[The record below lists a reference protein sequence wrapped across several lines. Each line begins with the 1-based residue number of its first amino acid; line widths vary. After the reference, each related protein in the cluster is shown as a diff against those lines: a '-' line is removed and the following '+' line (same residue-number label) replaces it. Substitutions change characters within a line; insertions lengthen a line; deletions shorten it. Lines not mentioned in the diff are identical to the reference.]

1 MRLEQLFRKTSNIM
15 SNQSGGAYTP
25 TSDTARTPKSSVSE
39 KTGTVLRKSTRPRI
53 PTLKAPV
60 STGRASRL
68 QKDMNEIMPGIT
80 VNQSPMALD
89 ENLVNPVLPNDKSSL
104 TPFHS
109 TPATSPSTERDNMT
123 PKIRLANY
131 QDDYQFTTTPL
142 IDSAGTKLISSP
154 SPVPKITA
162 ESTPVNLN
170 NYLDTVNAHIDKY
183 GNDLSVDPNAKR
195 SANERYKDLLV
206 KVSNAK
212 SIAIERNDHALLIR
226 CSELSSKLEDFK
238 LKWNM
243 SSNNSSLLN
252 QSDFHGFPTLPLS
265 IYPAPN
271 IVPEL
276 SKQNNDPAVKPKQ
289 STANILREEFKNQLS
304 DLEKRVPPTDLIN
317 GLTSRINALELKQ
330 QTPLMELNA
339 TSSDAAELF
348 TQLADIGTRMNELEN
363 TLTSYQLGMNK
374 YSNLASR
381 ISVIENDLRGNS
393 NRINSLED
401 QLASTNSKI
410 EDQTRLSINQ
420 FNVIQG
426 RLDNLSAQ
434 FNSFTQ
440 LQHGMGKE
448 FSSFRMTINN
458 ELENIHGAVENLAGN
473 PTSQQTTAIVTE
485 HQDRTN
491 RTSAKQ
497 VESNYNHT
505 RSWVDCHKD
514 NFNNQSHCP
523 QSRLTPTGPQ
533 IPRGSQTPRNCV
545 DSDDNSTASIQSS
558 FSANLDIYGKSLNR
572 QSKSLKSL
580 LSPEPSTSLD
590 KSTLQDVYQVKLPNV
605 NSERRELQKVLR
617 DYLKYNDANIDL
629 CTEVEKTIE
638 KAESWC
644 NKMRDLYLSKGHN
657 KKSQTGKLYDSL
669 DKFSPKSDVDV
680 FEFVKRFECITSDFE
695 IPSERAELLFTKYLD
710 SNVQDELIKYRD
722 DYDAMKKVLM
732 ERYGDVRTMVNNALD
747 PVTKDGPPKASTDLK
762 TKLSYFRKFQSS
774 LQKINKLLSSADVDT
789 NQLVMYVYGHDFMKI
804 LLHHIPEWCVD
815 IYIDSMLALNQSI
828 AKVSGKIAFDTMI
841 SSVDRLYQKY
851 DDLARTELP
860 YTAKEN
866 KSNRKE
872 KAKTDKMVSHVAN
885 PTPSSTESST
895 ESDISDSDSDSDPTT
910 NVFQAY
916 RSRDD
921 IKKGKK
927 IAKDAFPCILK
938 GHKHAIN
945 ECVEFFLHTPKERVE
960 HRKEFQFKHCT
971 LCLQSSG
978 DCKYKKCVNT
988 KDIPKILVCRD
999 CKELSKTKHK
1009 ACYSVFFCFNDAHK
1023 KPSNND
1029 MIQALEQ
1036 YIPNFKGSLL
1046 NSPINVACHFQVY
1059 SSSKQGSKPETLS
1072 RPRDPNQD
1080 AQHFNTSTG
1089 MEELPSEPDKVAEVH
1104 EDSIAV
1110 MQLLCL
1116 KGKPVLTLYDR
1127 GANQHLINGPLA
1139 EELQIKV
1146 NNPEANAIGVV
1157 SGGKIWTDYGTYQM
1171 YLGPTAEGKYY
1182 EIIAQGIKDVTGVI
1196 PRYSLEDINKEALR
1210 YSHLVPGTTMP
1221 PYVGGDKVRLLI
1233 GLKNSDLEPVCI
1245 MNLPSGIGLY
1255 KSVFKDIFGSMYCYG
1270 GPHRTFTSINKNFN
1284 GNVNHISV
1292 YFAEMINQY
1301 RYSPY
1306 PQLMSALEPDL
1317 TDTGHGIVHMKE
1329 VSLPYSYTSSSG
1341 NITYPTPL
1349 TSSDFKELGMDVT
1362 DECEDDSN
1370 DCPGPHCECPYM
1382 FSNQILK
1389 AKIPLSKQRTYIDE
1403 DDKDDTINFRC
1414 DKCSKCKCA
1423 SSSISKMKSLA
1434 EAVEQEAIQ
1443 KSVSLDLEAKKV
1455 YVDLPFTKPPE
1466 EFLAKRHG
1474 GDNNYD
1480 QALRVYKAQTKLSED
1495 KKQGIRTVIDDLV
1508 EKQFMKKITDLPEE
1522 HQKLIENSK
1531 FKHYMPWRT
1540 VSKESASTPLRIVV
1554 DPSMS
1559 GLNLILAKG
1568 ENKLKRINDILIRAR
1583 TKRFI
1588 WSSDIS
1594 KLYNRLHLKPSS
1606 YAYQLFLFK
1615 NSLSPDD
1622 PPDVFVM
1629 VVAWYGVSPSS
1640 NQALYALEMLATLKQ
1655 DKYPLAFFILTVL
1668 TYVDDVL
1675 GGADSIE
1682 EREQQI
1688 AEVTEVL
1695 ASGGFSLK
1703 YVLRSGDE
1711 SEDSEHV
1718 KILGYR
1724 WNMKE
1729 DTISPGFTELN
1740 FNKKKRGLKSA
1751 NPFPVTKPDDVS
1763 KLLETS
1769 DITRRIVV
1777 SKTAELWEPV
1787 GCWEPYKFQLKIAG
1801 QTLNGLD
1808 WDSPLTQES
1817 QEFWTERFKEFL
1829 DIPNLVL
1836 DRYIFPRD
1844 VQASEGIRLLCIS
1857 DAAGTAG
1864 GAAIYAGI
1872 KLPSGKYSCKLLTS
1886 KSKLMSE
1893 SVPRNELEGIR
1904 LAASLAYD
1912 VKAALGDSVSEVL
1925 FFTDSSIAMSWCH
1938 NDKKK
1943 LRMFVF
1949 NRVCEIRRLI
1959 KSVCQPGAE
1968 LPLFHIDGKVNPADL
1983 LTKPNNLKP
1992 NDMTSSSIW
2001 ISGYPWME
2009 LDLNDMPIT
2018 TFSDLQLTSSQN
2030 QTLDQECFPEILFPS
2045 QANLV
2050 DNKNDTVSASRHCPG
2065 CNFVADGISQQICYG
2080 TTEHF
2085 CHCLNCTCTKAS
2097 VLSLQAGKGS
2107 PALVSLLSKGYNK
2120 GINIMSNVLRY
2131 TWNSCHAVHLKK
2143 GLLVS
2148 PSCKKCTAMD
2158 NSNDIPTEYSKILR
2172 QEAVNY
2178 FLKLEAKQLSKSV
2191 TKEKLDKYIVKDGIY
2206 YMHGRLSAETKVCT
2220 EGLDYTVFF
2229 DNNEIKGLLPVISS
2243 DSDFFF
2249 ALLMHIHHN
2258 VRAHAGTEATLRE
2271 LMKTVFVIG
2280 NPRRVIQAV
2289 RKNCPRCRLLLRKT
2303 LELEMGNHPNSRMQI
2318 SPPFYHCMI
2327 DICYGFKGKVHK
2339 YSRSKPLKSGQ
2350 NPGLKIYA
2358 LVIVCLLSGATNILA
2373 LEGIECQDIV
2383 AAIERHAARYGIPS
2397 VMFVDQGTQLRA
2409 LQNAEV
2415 IIRDANNNLRD
2426 SIGLEIV
2433 PSTAKSHCERGR
2445 VERKIK
2451 TLREMLLKTAVNT
2464 DVAMTALQWE
2474 TVFSKMA
2481 SQIDDLPM
2489 ARVDKST
2496 SSDPGWELLTPNRL
2510 KLGRSNNRSIEGT
2523 IKLDPSTG
2531 PVQLLKRIQDIQ
2543 SYWYELLLDRLHHLI
2558 PRPSQWTKTDII
2570 NLNDIVVFRFIDNQS
2585 SKLETWK
2592 TGKVSAIMNNGR
2604 KITVSYPVTSPDG
2617 SRVSIRSV
2625 SRSPRDLC
2633 VISSASDLQLNSAEF
2648 FNKIKNISN

>member
-1 MRLEQLFRKTSNIM
+1 M
-15 SNQSGGAYTP
+15 SNQSGGAFTP
-25 TSDTARTPKSSVSE
+25 TSDGVKTPKSSLSD
-39 KTGTVLRKSTRPRI
+39 KTGTVLRRSTRPKI
-53 PTLKAPV
+53 LPLKPGL
-60 STGRASRL
+60 TRRATQV
-68 QKDMNEIMPGIT
+68 QKDMNEIIPGII
-80 VNQSPMALD
+80 VNKGSMSLEA
-89 ENLVNPVLPNDKSSL
+89 NPDNTKIPDDKSAL

-109 TPATSPSTERDNMT
+109 TPATSPNNEKDNMT
-123 PKIRLANY
+123 PKLRVTNN
-131 QDDYQFTTTPL
+131 QDDNQYTTTPL
-142 IDSAGTKLISSP
+142 VDSAGTRLISNP
-154 SPVPKITA
+154 SPVPQITID
-162 ESTPVNLN
+162 STPTNLN
-170 NYLDTVNAHIDKY
+170 NYMDTVNAHIDKY
-183 GNDLSVDPNAKR
+183 GSDLTVGPDAKK
-195 SANERYKDLLV
+195 SANTKYRELLS
-206 KVSNAK
+206 KVSNAR
-212 SIAIERNDHALLIR
+212 SIAIERNDHALMIR
-226 CSELSSKLEDFK
+226 CSELSSKLENLK

-243 SSNNSSLLN
+243 SSNNNSLMN
-252 QSDFHGFPTLPLS
+252 QSAFHGFPNIPSPRNSTMSTSTEMPKPRYEPS
-265 IYPAPN
+265 I
-271 IVPEL
+271 
-276 SKQNNDPAVKPKQ
+276 KPKK
-289 STANILREEFKNQLS
+289 STADILREEFSNHLS
-304 DLEKRVPPTDLIN
+304 KLARKLPPTDLIT
-317 GLTSRINALELKQ
+317 GLTSRIDALELKQ
-330 QTPLMELNA
+330 QVPQLELNA
-339 TSSDAAELF
+339 TSSDATELF
-348 TQLADIGTRMNELEN
+348 TQLADMRNKIKELEN
-363 TLTSYQLGMNK
+363 TFTSYQFGMNK
-374 YSNLASR
+374 YSDLSSR
-381 ISVIENDLRGNS
+381 ISIIENDVKGNS
-393 NRINSLED
+393 NQINSLDD
-401 QLASTNSKI
+401 QLKTTNAKIDEQTSLST
-410 EDQTRLSINQ
+410 NQ
-420 FNVIQG
+420 FNIIQE
-426 RLDNLSAQ
+426 RLTNLSIQ
-434 FNSFTQ
+434 FNSFNQ
-440 LQHGMGKE
+440 LQNGMGKE

-473 PTSQQTTAIVTE
+473 PTTNQTTAFITE
-485 HQDRTN
+485 DHDRPN
-491 RTSAKQ
+491 RIQLRQ
-497 VESNYNHT
+497 VDSNYNHT
-505 RSWVDCHKD
+505 KSWVDYHKD
-514 NFNNQSHCP
+514 TFNDPKILP
-523 QSRLTPTGPQ
+523 QSQPAPTGPK
-533 IPRGSQTPRNCV
+533 TPRNCV
-545 DSDDNSTASIQSS
+545 IDSDDNSITSIQTSV
-558 FSANLDIYGKSLNR
+558 SANLDMYGKSLRR
-572 QSKSLKSL
+572 QAKSLKAL
-580 LSPEPSTSLD
+580 LSPEPANSID
-590 KSTLQDVYQVKLPNV
+590 KSTLQDVYQIKLPNV

-617 DYLKYNDANIDL
+617 DYLKYNYANIEL
-629 CTEVEKTIE
+629 CTEVEKIIE
-638 KAESWC
+638 SAESWC

-669 DKFSPKSDVDV
+669 DKFSFKSDIDV

-695 IPSERAELLFTKYLD
+695 IPSERAELLYTKYLD
-710 SNVQDELIKYRD
+710 GNIQDELIKYRD
-722 DYDAMKKVLM
+722 DYDAMKRLLM

-747 PVTKDGPPKASTDLK
+747 PIMKDGPPKHSADLK
-762 TKLSYFRKFQSS
+762 TKLMYFRKFQSS
-774 LQKINKLLSSADVDT
+774 LQKINKLLSSADIDT
-789 NQLVMYVYGHDFMKI
+789 NQLGMYVYGHDFMKI
-804 LLHHIPEWCVD
+804 LLHHVPEWCVD
-815 IYIDSMLALNQSI
+815 TYIDSMQALNQSI
-828 AKVSGKIAFDTMI
+828 ARVSGKIAFDTMV
-841 SSVDRLYQKY
+841 SSVDWLYQKY
-851 DDLARTELP
+851 DDLARTEIP
-860 YTAKEN
+860 YSSKESL
-866 KSNRKE
+866 KLNRKD
-872 KAKTDKMVSHVAN
+872 KVKTDKVVNHVTNPN
-885 PTPSSTESST
+885 PTFSESST
-895 ESDISDSDSDSDPTT
+895 EADLSDYESDSDPTT

-916 RSRDD
+916 RSRND

-927 IAKDAFPCILK
+927 TAKDTFPCILK
-938 GHKHAIN
+938 GHKHAIH

-971 LCLQSSG
+971 LCLQSSEE
-978 DCKYKKCVNT
+978 CKYKKCVNI

-999 CKELSKTKHK
+999 CKELTKTQHK

-1059 SSSKQGSKPETLS
+1059 SSAKQGSKPETLT
-1072 RPRDPNQD
+1072 RPSNPKQD
-1080 AQHFNTSTG
+1080 AQHFNTTTG
-1089 MEELPSEPDKVAEVH
+1089 MEELPSDPDKVSEVH

-1182 EIIAQGIKDVTGVI
+1182 EIIAQGIKDVTGNI
-1196 PRYSLEDINKEALR
+1196 PRYSLEDINKEALT
-1210 YSHLVPGTTMP
+1210 YSHLVPGTSMP
-1221 PYVGGDKVRLLI
+1221 PYAGGDKVRLLI

-1270 GPHRTFTSINKNFN
+1270 GPHKTFTSINKSFN

-1317 TDTGHGIVHMKE
+1317 TDTGHGVAHCKE
-1329 VSLPYSYTSSSG
+1329 VCLPYSYTSCSG
-1341 NITYPTPL
+1341 NTIYPTPL
-1349 TSSDFKELGMDVT
+1349 TSSDFRELGMDVV
-1362 DECEDDSN
+1362 DECDDDAN
-1370 DCPGPHCECPYM
+1370 DCPGPHCECTDL
-1382 FSNQILK
+1382 FTNQVLK

-1403 DDKDDTINFRC
+1403 NDKDDTINFRC
-1414 DKCSKCKCA
+1414 DKCSRCKCA
-1423 SSSISKMKSLA
+1423 SSSISKMKSLS

-1455 YVDLPFTKPPE
+1455 FVDLPFTKPPE
-1466 EFLAKRHG
+1466 EYLTKRHG

-1495 KKQGIRTVIDDLV
+1495 KKQDIRTVIDDLLD
-1508 EKQFMKKITDLPEE
+1508 KQFMKKITDLPEE
-1522 HQKLIENSK
+1522 HQKLIDDSK

-1540 VSKESASTPLRIVV
+1540 VSKESVSTPLRIVV

-1583 TKRFI
+1583 TKRYI

-1606 YAYQLFLFK
+1606 YAFQLFLFK
-1615 NSLSPDD
+1615 NSLNPDD
-1622 PPDVFVM
+1622 PPDVYVM
-1629 VVAWYGVSPSS
+1629 IVAWYGVSPSS
-1640 NQALYALEMLATLKQ
+1640 NQALYALELLATLKQ
-1655 DKYPLAFFILTVL
+1655 DEYPLAFYILTVL
-1668 TYVDDVL
+1668 TYVDDIL
-1675 GGADSIE
+1675 GGADTVD
-1682 EREQQI
+1682 EREKQI
-1688 AEVTEVL
+1688 AEVVEVL

-1703 YVLRSGDE
+1703 YILRSGE
-1711 SEDSEHV
+1711 ENEDSEPV

-1724 WNMKE
+1724 WNMKS

-1740 FNKKKRGLKSA
+1740 FNKKKRGLKNA

-1763 KLLETS
+1763 KLLASS
-1769 DITRRIVV
+1769 DITRRMVV

-1787 GCWEPYKFQLKIAG
+1787 GCWEAYKFQLKCAG

-1817 QEFWTERFKEFL
+1817 QEYWTERFKEFL

-1836 DRYIFPRD
+1836 DRYIFPPD
-1844 VQASEGIRLLCIS
+1844 IQASKGIRLLCIS

-1864 GAAIYAGI
+1864 GAAIYAGV
-1872 KLPSGKYSCKLLTS
+1872 KLPDGKYSCKLLTS

-1904 LAASLAYD
+1904 IAASLAYD

-1959 KSVCQPGAE
+1959 DSTCQHSEE

-1992 NDMTSSSIW
+1992 KDMISSSIW
-2001 ISGYPWME
+2001 ISGYDWME
-2009 LDLNDMPIT
+2009 LDLKDMPIT
-2018 TFSDLQLTSSQN
+2018 TFSDIQLSSSQN
-2030 QTLDQECFPEILFPS
+2030 QSLDQECFPEILLPS
-2045 QANLV
+2045 QFNLAA
-2050 DNKNDTVSASRHCPG
+2050 DAHDLDKTIKHCSG
-2065 CNFVADGISQQICYG
+2065 CTFVQGENNQQICYG
-2080 TTEHF
+2080 ITEQS
-2085 CHCLNCTCTKAS
+2085 CHCLDCTCIQIS
-2097 VLSLQAGKGS
+2097 VLSLQAGKGL
-2107 PALVSLLSKGYNK
+2107 PALVNLVHEGYNK
-2120 GINIMSNVLRY
+2120 GINIMSNVIKY
-2131 TWNSCHAVHLKK
+2131 IWNSYHVVHVKK
-2143 GLLVS
+2143 GLTTS
-2148 PSCKKCTAMD
+2148 PTCKKCIAEN
-2158 NSNDIPTEYSKILR
+2158 NSNDIPTEYTKSLR
-2172 QEAVNY
+2172 QEAINY

-2191 TKEKLDKYIVKDGIY
+2191 PKDKLDKYILKDDIY
-2206 YMHGRLSAETKVCT
+2206 YVHGRLSAETKVCT

-2243 DSDFFF
+2243 DSDFFY
-2249 ALLMHIHHN
+2249 ALLMHVHHN
-2258 VRAHAGTEATLRE
+2258 VRVHAGTEATLRE
-2271 LMKTVFVIG
+2271 LMKTVFVTG
-2280 NPRRVIQAV
+2280 NPRRIIQAV

-2303 LELEMGNHPNSRMQI
+2303 LELEIGNHPKSRLQI

-2327 DICYGFKGKVHK
+2327 DICYGFKGKAHK
-2339 YSRSKPLKSGQ
+2339 YSRTKPLKSGH

-2358 LVIVCLLSGATNILA
+2358 LVVVCLLSGATNILA

-2383 AAIERHAARYGIPS
+2383 AAIERHAARHGIPS

-2415 IIRDANNNLRD
+2415 SIRDANNNLRD

-2496 SSDPGWELLTPNRL
+2496 STDPGWELLTPNRL

-2523 IKLDPSTG
+2523 IRLDPSTG
-2531 PVQLLKRIQDIQ
+2531 PIQLLRRIQDIQ

-2558 PRPSQWTKTDII
+2558 PRPSQWTKTDVI
-2570 NLNDIVVFRFIDNQS
+2570 NVNDIVVFRFIDNQS
-2585 SKLETWK
+2585 SKLEIWK
-2592 TGKVSAIMNNGR
+2592 TGKVSAILNNGR

-2617 SRVSIRSV
+2617 SRASMRSV

-2633 VISSASDLQLNSAEF
+2633 VISSAADLQLNSAEF
-2648 FNKIKNISN
+2648 FNKIKGHSKVKSI